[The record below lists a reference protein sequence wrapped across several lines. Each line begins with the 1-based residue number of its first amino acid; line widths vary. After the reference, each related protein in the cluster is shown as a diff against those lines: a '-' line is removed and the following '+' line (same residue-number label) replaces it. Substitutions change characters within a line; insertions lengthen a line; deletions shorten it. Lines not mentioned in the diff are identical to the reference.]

1 MRFCADILWTTPFAP
16 WTALDIDV
24 FLGVINHDKNA
35 IMKKITSAFTFIYL
49 LALAYH
55 SQSQPQID
63 SLQNA
68 YEKAGTDTIKVKL
81 LGTLYNYYL
90 YRERKKAKMYA
101 LEEMQLSEQLD
112 YPKGLSLGNYHL
124 GVYYNNIGMNDS
136 ANIYYAAAMKIAR
149 DLNDI
154 AHMSDINHAMAIQQ
168 FYKGDLDKAETM
180 ILETIEMNK
189 QIADSVGL
197 AISLD
202 FLGMVHQNKGNY
214 SIALKHIHDG
224 LDIFQKVQDSIRLAD
239 SYVHLAAI
247 EANLQN
253 RKKSIEYNLIAL
265 KIYEHFNDIYY
276 QSQALN
282 DIGQTYLLLEDYE
295 NAKSFLERGLKKSME
310 ANSRSISGTIYTNLG
325 KLQIAMKEPE
335 KSLEYFQKALGIQNK
350 LKETRKQII
359 TKNQIGNAYNKM
371 NQPRL
376 AIPILTEVIAISD
389 SIDSKSTLRYAYSY
403 RSESYKLMNNY
414 KMALKDFES
423 YKILGDTLFNREKSR
438 QIEELRT
445 VHDLEQKDLELALQ
459 DEEIKVLNS
468 EIKVSN
474 LKKTLYAIG
483 MVSFVIIGGLIY
495 FSLSQRLKKKEIERK
510 KQEEIF
516 RQEIEFKKKELASQT
531 LHLVQKNTFIQELKE
546 NLERIKSSPE
556 LFKIEF
562 RRIVMLLK
570 RENASDKDWEV
581 FKSYFSE
588 VHESFDHKLMSIYP
602 GITEKE
608 LRMASFIKMK
618 LSTKEIAAM
627 LNVLP
632 DSVLKSKYR
641 LKKKLNA
648 DKQTDLYQ
656 FLHTL

>member
-1 MRFCADILWTTPFAP
+1 
-16 WTALDIDV
+16 
-24 FLGVINHDKNA
+24 
-35 IMKKITSAFTFIYL
+35 MKKIISAITFIYL
-49 LALAYH
+49 FGIAYH
-55 SQSQPQID
+55 SRSQPQID

-68 YEKAGTDTIKVKL
+68 YEHAVADTIKVKL
-81 LGTLYNYYL
+81 LGNLYNYYL
-90 YRERKKAKMYA
+90 YRDRQKAKMYV
-101 LEEMQLSEQLD
+101 LEEIQLSEQLD
-112 YPKGLSLGNYHL
+112 YPKGRSLGNYHL

-136 ANIYYAAAMKIAR
+136 ANFYYAAAMEIAR
-149 DLNDI
+149 DINDI
-154 AHMSDINHAMAIQQ
+154 AHMSNINHAMAIQQ

-180 ILETIEMNK
+180 TLETIDMNT

-202 FLGMVHQNKGNY
+202 FLGMIHQNKGNY
-214 SIALKHIHDG
+214 NIALKYIHEG

-247 EANLQN
+247 EANLEN

-265 KIYEHFNDIYY
+265 KIYEQFNDIYY

-282 DIGQTYLLLEDYE
+282 DIGQTYLLLDDHE
-295 NAKSFLERGLKKSME
+295 NAKSFLERGLKKSIE
-310 ANSRSISGTIYTNLG
+310 ANSRSITGTIYSNLG
-325 KLQIAMKEPE
+325 KLQIALKQPE
-335 KSLEYFQKALGIQNK
+335 KSLEYFRKALEIQDR

-389 SIDSKSTLRYAYSY
+389 SIDSKSTLRYAYAY

-414 KMALKDFES
+414 QMALKDVES
-423 YKILGDTLFNREKSR
+423 YRVISDALFNKEKSR

-445 VHDLEQKDLELALQ
+445 VHELEQKELELALQ
-459 DEEIKVLNS
+459 DNEIKVLNG
-468 EIKVSN
+468 EIRVAN
-474 LKKTLYAIG
+474 LKKTSYATG
-483 MVSFVIIGGLIY
+483 MVSFIIIGGLIY
-495 FSLSQRLKKKEIERK
+495 FGLNQRLKKKEIERK
-510 KQEEIF
+510 KQEEILK
-516 RQEIEFKKKELASQT
+516 QEIEFKKKELASQT

-556 LFKIEF
+556 LFKVEF

-570 RENASDKDWEV
+570 KENASDKDWEV

-588 VHESFDHKLMSIYP
+588 VHDNFDNKLMSIYRD
-602 GITEKE
+602 ISEKE

-641 LKKKLNA
+641 LKKKLGLE
-648 DKQTDLYQ
+648 KETDLYQ
-656 FLHTL
+656 YLNTL